1 MREIL
6 LAVGIPVL
14 QIAAL
19 VVIGL
24 IFRVDRR
31 PEGDE

>member
-6 LAVGIPVL
+6 LAVGIPVI
-14 QIAAL
+14 QIAGL

-24 IFRVDRR
+24 SFRVDRK
-31 PEGDE
+31 PEGGE

>member
-1 MREIL
+1 MSEIL
-6 LAVGIPVL
+6 LAVGIPVI
-14 QIAAL
+14 QIAGL